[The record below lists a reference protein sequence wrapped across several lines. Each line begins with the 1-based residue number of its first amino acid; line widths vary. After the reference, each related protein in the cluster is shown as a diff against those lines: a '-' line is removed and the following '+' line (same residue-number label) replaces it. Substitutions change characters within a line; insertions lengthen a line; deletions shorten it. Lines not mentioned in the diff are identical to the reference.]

1 MSNHEKTNNKKNI
14 ILGII
19 YALIVISVYAFNLPL
34 QIALSILTLV
44 IIFELVT
51 SIKEGDKAKNI
62 INIITLCLFI
72 LGIVFL

>member
-1 MSNHEKTNNKKNI
+1 MSNYEKTKNNKNI
-14 ILGII
+14 ILGMI
-19 YALIVISVYAFNLPL
+19 YALIVISVYAFNLHL

-51 SIKEGDKAKNI
+51 SIKEDDKAKNV
-62 INIITLCLFI
+62 INIITICLFI

>member
-1 MSNHEKTNNKKNI
+1 MRNHEKTKNKKNI

-19 YALIVISVYAFNLPL
+19 YALILIFVYAFNLPL

-51 SIKEGDKAKNI
+51 SIKEDDKAKNV
-62 INIITLCLFI
+62 INVITLCLFI

>member
-1 MSNHEKTNNKKNI
+1 MSNYEKTKNNKNI
-14 ILGII
+14 ILGMI
-19 YALIVISVYAFNLPL
+19 YALIVLSVYAFNLHL

-51 SIKEGDKAKNI
+51 SIKEDDKAKNV
-62 INIITLCLFI
+62 INIITICLFI

>member
-1 MSNHEKTNNKKNI
+1 MSNYEKTNNKKNI

-51 SIKEGDKAKNI
+51 SIKEGDKAKNV

>member
-1 MSNHEKTNNKKNI
+1 MSNHEKTKNKKNV

-19 YALIVISVYAFNLPL
+19 YALIVIFVYAFNLPL

-51 SIKEGDKAKNI
+51 SIKEDDKAKNV

>member
-1 MSNHEKTNNKKNI
+1 MSNHKKTKNKKNI

-19 YALIVISVYAFNLPL
+19 YGLIVIFVYAFNLPL

-51 SIKEGDKAKNI
+51 SIKEDDKAKNV
-62 INIITLCLFI
+62 INIITLYLFI

>member
-1 MSNHEKTNNKKNI
+1 MSNHEKTKNKKNI

-34 QIALSILTLV
+34 QIALSILALV
-44 IIFELVT
+44 VIFELVT
-51 SIKEGDKAKNI
+51 SIKEGNKAKNV
-62 INIITLCLFI
+62 INIITLCLLA

>member
-1 MSNHEKTNNKKNI
+1 MSNHEKTKNKKNI

-19 YALIVISVYAFNLPL
+19 YGLIVIFVYAFNLPL

-51 SIKEGDKAKNI
+51 SIKEDDKAKNV

>member
-1 MSNHEKTNNKKNI
+1 MSNHEKTKNKKNI

-19 YALIVISVYAFNLPL
+19 YGLIVMFVYAFNLPL

-51 SIKEGDKAKNI
+51 SIKEDDKAKNV
-62 INIITLCLFI
+62 INITTLCLFI

>member
-1 MSNHEKTNNKKNI
+1 MSNHEKTKNKKNI

-19 YALIVISVYAFNLPL
+19 YGLIVIFVYAFNLPL

-51 SIKEGDKAKNI
+51 SIKEDDKAKNV
-62 INIITLCLFI
+62 INITTLCLFI

>member
-1 MSNHEKTNNKKNI
+1 MRNHEKTKNKKNI

-19 YALIVISVYAFNLPL
+19 YALILIFVYAFNLPL

-44 IIFELVT
+44 IIFELAT
-51 SIKEGDKAKNI
+51 SIKEDDKAKNV
-62 INIITLCLFI
+62 INIIALCLFI

>member
-1 MSNHEKTNNKKNI
+1 MRNHEKTKNKKNI

-19 YALIVISVYAFNLPL
+19 YALILIFVYAFNLPL

-51 SIKEGDKAKNI
+51 SIKEDDKAKNV

>member
-19 YALIVISVYAFNLPL
+19 YTLIVISVYAFNLPL

-51 SIKEGDKAKNI
+51 SIKEGDKAKNV

>member
-1 MSNHEKTNNKKNI
+1 MSNYEKTENNKNI

-19 YALIVISVYAFNLPL
+19 YALIVISVYAFNLHL

-51 SIKEGDKAKNI
+51 SIKEDDKAKNV
-62 INIITLCLFI
+62 INIITICLFI
-72 LGIVFL
+72 LGIVLL

>member
-51 SIKEGDKAKNI
+51 SIKEGDKAKHV

>member
-1 MSNHEKTNNKKNI
+1 MSNYKKTKNKKNI

-19 YALIVISVYAFNLPL
+19 YALIVISVYAFNLHL

-51 SIKEGDKAKNI
+51 SIKEDDKAKNV

-72 LGIVFL
+72 LGIVLL

>member
-1 MSNHEKTNNKKNI
+1 MSNYEKTKNNKNI

-19 YALIVISVYAFNLPL
+19 YALIVISVYAFNLHL

-51 SIKEGDKAKNI
+51 SIKEDDKAKNV
-62 INIITLCLFI
+62 INIITICLFI
-72 LGIVFL
+72 LGIVLL

>member
-51 SIKEGDKAKNI
+51 SIKEGNKAKNA

>member
-1 MSNHEKTNNKKNI
+1 MSNYEKTKNNKNI
-14 ILGII
+14 ILGMI
-19 YALIVISVYAFNLPL
+19 YALIVISVYAFNLHL

-51 SIKEGDKAKNI
+51 SIKEDDKAKNV

>member
-1 MSNHEKTNNKKNI
+1 MSNHENTNNKKNI

-51 SIKEGDKAKNI
+51 SIKEGDKAKNV

>member
-1 MSNHEKTNNKKNI
+1 MSNHEKINNKKNI

-34 QIALSILTLV
+34 QIALSILALV
-44 IIFELVT
+44 VIFELVT
-51 SIKEGDKAKNI
+51 SIKEGNKAKNV
-62 INIITLCLFI
+62 INIITLCLLA

>member
-1 MSNHEKTNNKKNI
+1 MSNYKKTKNKKNI

-19 YALIVISVYAFNLPL
+19 YALIVISVYTFNLHL

-51 SIKEGDKAKNI
+51 SIKEDDKAKNV

-72 LGIVFL
+72 LGIVLL

>member
-1 MSNHEKTNNKKNI
+1 MSNYEKTKNNKNI

-19 YALIVISVYAFNLPL
+19 YALIVISVYAFNLHL
-34 QIALSILTLV
+34 QIALAILTLV

-51 SIKEGDKAKNI
+51 SIKEDDKAKNV
-62 INIITLCLFI
+62 INIITICLFI

>member
-19 YALIVISVYAFNLPL
+19 YALTVISVYAFNLPL

-51 SIKEGDKAKNI
+51 SIKEGDKAKNV

>member
-51 SIKEGDKAKNI
+51 SIKEGDKAKNV

>member
-51 SIKEGDKAKNI
+51 SIKEDDKAKNV

>member
-1 MSNHEKTNNKKNI
+1 MSNYKQTKTKKNI

-19 YALIVISVYAFNLPL
+19 YALIIISVYAFNLPL
-34 QIALSILTLV
+34 QIAFSILTLV

-51 SIKEGDKAKNI
+51 SIKEDDKAKNV

-72 LGIVFL
+72 LGIVLL

>member
-1 MSNHEKTNNKKNI
+1 MSNYEKTKNNKNI

-19 YALIVISVYAFNLPL
+19 YALIVISVYAFNLHL

-51 SIKEGDKAKNI
+51 SIKEDDKAKNV
-62 INIITLCLFI
+62 INIITICLFI

>member
-1 MSNHEKTNNKKNI
+1 MSNHEKTKNKKNI

-19 YALIVISVYAFNLPL
+19 YALIVIFVYAFNLPL

-51 SIKEGDKAKNI
+51 SIKEDDKAKNV

>member
-1 MSNHEKTNNKKNI
+1 MSNYEKTKNNKNI

-19 YALIVISVYAFNLPL
+19 YALIVISVYAFNLHL

-51 SIKEGDKAKNI
+51 SIKEDDKAKNV
-62 INIITLCLFI
+62 INIITICLFI
-72 LGIVFL
+72 L

>member
-1 MSNHEKTNNKKNI
+1 MRNHEKTKNKKNI

-19 YALIVISVYAFNLPL
+19 YALILIFVYAFNLPL

-44 IIFELVT
+44 IIFELAT
-51 SIKEGDKAKNI
+51 SIKEDDKAKNV

>member
-1 MSNHEKTNNKKNI
+1 MSNREKTKNKKNI

-19 YALIVISVYAFNLPL
+19 YALIVIFVYAFNLPL

-51 SIKEGDKAKNI
+51 SIKEDDKAKNVL
-62 INIITLCLFI
+62 NIITLCLFI